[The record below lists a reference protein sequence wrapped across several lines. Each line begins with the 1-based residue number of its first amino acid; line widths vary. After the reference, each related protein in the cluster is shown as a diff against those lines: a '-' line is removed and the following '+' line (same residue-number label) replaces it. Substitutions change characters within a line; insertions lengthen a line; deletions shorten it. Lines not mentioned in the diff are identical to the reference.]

1 MNEREI
7 EKAVEKMYEALN
19 PKKGTTARYFKNYIR
34 KRKIKSIFN
43 EK

>member
-19 PKKGTTARYFKNYIR
+19 PKKGIAARYFRKILR
-34 KRKIKSIFN
+34 KRKIKKLY
-43 EK
+43 ERV